1 MKSDIMVA
9 FNPISFTG
17 RIARRFTDMKA
28 KRLLRK
34 LNYLPRWAWY
44 LASLCVGGPVGP
56 FVVYLAFHVLEK
68 AAADEVEE
76 ERTDFDWNVDIDE
89 GGVHVRRE
97 RSRQRSGSRGVAGYQ
112 DEECVVTGDE
122 DVTASWEKT
131 EASARRAKAQSARQA
146 QGARQAQDTRTAQ
159 TARTAKE
166 PEKTGEDDCE
176 SVIREGR
183 EALRSIRHANDLI
196 PDPALSAQID
206 SIEQSCSQ
214 ILTILEQ
221 RPTLLPQLRTFL
233 RYYLPTTLK
242 LLDARARL
250 ESTANTPKAREVRAR
265 ISEALGVIDK
275 AFQRQ
280 VEALDEYR
288 FIDLESEMDVLRDML
303 RSDGLVDDA
312 REAEADPFADVL
324 GKRKERGTPLAG
336 Q

>member
-1 MKSDIMVA
+1 
-9 FNPISFTG
+9 
-17 RIARRFTDMKA
+17 MKA
-28 KRLLRK
+28 KRLLKK

-56 FVVYLAFHVLEK
+56 FVVYLVFHVLQK
-68 AAADEVEE
+68 AAEDEVDEA
-76 ERTDFDWNVDIDE
+76 RADFDWNVDIDE

-97 RSRQRSGSRGVAGYQ
+97 RSSGRSRSRSGSYQ
-112 DEECVVTGDE
+112 DEECTVTGDE

-131 EASARRAKAQSARQA
+131 EASARRARAQNTRPAQTDRQA
-146 QGARQAQDTRTAQ
+146 SAQETAD
-159 TARTAKE
+159 AAGDE
-166 PEKTGEDDCE
+166 C
-176 SVIREGR
+176 SAVIREGR

-214 ILTILEQ
+214 ILSILEQ

-250 ESTANTPKAREVRAR
+250 EHTANTPKAREVRTR

-303 RSDGLVDDA
+303 RSDGLVDD
-312 REAEADPFADVL
+312 EQEADPFADVL
-324 GKRKERGTPLAG
+324 VRTDQRENGAGTPMATH
-336 Q
+336 

>member
-1 MKSDIMVA
+1 
-9 FNPISFTG
+9 
-17 RIARRFTDMKA
+17 MKA
-28 KRLLRK
+28 KRLLKK

-56 FVVYLAFHVLEK
+56 FVVYLVFHVLQK
-68 AAADEVEE
+68 AAEDEVDEA
-76 ERTDFDWNVDIDE
+76 RADFDWNVDIDE

-97 RSRQRSGSRGVAGYQ
+97 RSSGRSRSRSGSYQ
-112 DEECVVTGDE
+112 DEECTVTGDE

-131 EASARRAKAQSARQA
+131 EASARRARAQNTRPAQSARPA
-146 QGARQAQDTRTAQ
+146 QTDRQASAQETAD
-159 TARTAKE
+159 AAGDE
-166 PEKTGEDDCE
+166 C
-176 SVIREGR
+176 SAVIREGR

-214 ILTILEQ
+214 ILSILEQ

-250 ESTANTPKAREVRAR
+250 ENTANTPKAREVRTR

-303 RSDGLVDDA
+303 RSDGLVDD
-312 REAEADPFADVL
+312 EQEADPFADVL
-324 GKRKERGTPLAG
+324 GRTDQRENGAGTPMATH
-336 Q
+336 

>member
-1 MKSDIMVA
+1 
-9 FNPISFTG
+9 
-17 RIARRFTDMKA
+17 MKA
-28 KRLLRK
+28 KRLLKK

-56 FVVYLAFHVLEK
+56 FVVYLVFHVLQK
-68 AAADEVEE
+68 AAEDEVDEA
-76 ERTDFDWNVDIDE
+76 RADFDWNVDIDE

-97 RSRQRSGSRGVAGYQ
+97 RSSGRSRSRSGSYQ
-112 DEECVVTGDE
+112 DEECTVTGDE

-131 EASARRAKAQSARQA
+131 EASARRARAQNTRPAQSARPA
-146 QGARQAQDTRTAQ
+146 QTDRQASAQETAD
-159 TARTAKE
+159 AAGDE
-166 PEKTGEDDCE
+166 C
-176 SVIREGR
+176 SAVIREGR

-214 ILTILEQ
+214 ILSILEQ

-250 ESTANTPKAREVRAR
+250 EHTANTPKAREVRTR

-303 RSDGLVDDA
+303 RSDGLVDD
-312 REAEADPFADVL
+312 EQEADPFADVL
-324 GKRKERGTPLAG
+324 GRTDQRENGAGTPMATH
-336 Q
+336 

>member
-1 MKSDIMVA
+1 
-9 FNPISFTG
+9 
-17 RIARRFTDMKA
+17 MKA

-44 LASLCVGGPVGP
+44 LASLCVGGPIGP
-56 FVVYLAFHVLEK
+56 VAVYLVFHVLEK
-68 AAADEVEE
+68 AAADEIEE
-76 ERTDFDWNVDIDE
+76 TAQEAFDWNVDIDE

-97 RSRQRSGSRGVAGYQ
+97 RSRGRSRNRVGYQ
-112 DEECVVTGDE
+112 DDECTVTGDE

-131 EASARRAKAQSARQA
+131 EASARRAKEEAARKAQAARP
-146 QGARQAQDTRTAQ
+146 
-159 TARTAKE
+159 AKE
-166 PEKTGEDDCE
+166 PETGESDDCE
-176 SVIREGR
+176 SVIREGHA
-183 EALRSIRHANDLI
+183 ALRSIRHANSLI

-214 ILTILEQ
+214 ILMILEQ

-250 ESTANTPKAREVRAR
+250 ENTANTPKAREVRTR

-303 RSDGLVDDA
+303 RSDGLVDDVQ
-312 REAEADPFADVL
+312 REEDPFADVL
-324 GKRKERGTPLAG
+324 GKKQQTGTPMAG
-336 Q
+336 H

>member
-1 MKSDIMVA
+1 
-9 FNPISFTG
+9 
-17 RIARRFTDMKA
+17 MKA

-44 LASLCVGGPVGP
+44 LASLCVGGPIGP
-56 FVVYLAFHVLEK
+56 VAVYLVFHVLEK
-68 AAADEVEE
+68 AAADEIEE
-76 ERTDFDWNVDIDE
+76 TAQEAFDWNVDIDE

-97 RSRQRSGSRGVAGYQ
+97 RSRGRSRNRVGYQ
-112 DEECVVTGDE
+112 DDECTVTGDE

-131 EASARRAKAQSARQA
+131 EASARRAKEEAARKAQAARP
-146 QGARQAQDTRTAQ
+146 
-159 TARTAKE
+159 AKE
-166 PEKTGEDDCE
+166 PETGESDDCE
-176 SVIREGR
+176 SVIREGHA
-183 EALRSIRHANDLI
+183 ALRSIRHANSLI

-250 ESTANTPKAREVRAR
+250 ENTANTPKAREVRTR

-312 REAEADPFADVL
+312 QREEDPFADVL
-324 GKRKERGTPLAG
+324 GKKQQTGTPMAG
-336 Q
+336 H

>member
-1 MKSDIMVA
+1 
-9 FNPISFTG
+9 
-17 RIARRFTDMKA
+17 MKA
-28 KRLLRK
+28 KRLLKK

-56 FVVYLAFHVLEK
+56 FVVYLVFHVLQK
-68 AAADEVEE
+68 AAEDEVDEA
-76 ERTDFDWNVDIDE
+76 RADFDWNVDIDE

-97 RSRQRSGSRGVAGYQ
+97 RSSGRSRSRSGSYQ
-112 DEECVVTGDE
+112 DEECTVTGDE

-131 EASARRAKAQSARQA
+131 EASARRARAQSARPTQTD
-146 QGARQAQDTRTAQ
+146 RQASAQETAD
-159 TARTAKE
+159 AAGDE
-166 PEKTGEDDCE
+166 C
-176 SVIREGR
+176 SAVIREGR

-214 ILTILEQ
+214 ILSILEQ

-250 ESTANTPKAREVRAR
+250 EHTANTPKAREVRTR

-303 RSDGLVDDA
+303 RSDGLVDD
-312 REAEADPFADVL
+312 EQEADPFADVL
-324 GKRKERGTPLAG
+324 GRTDQRENGAGTPMATH
-336 Q
+336 

>member
-1 MKSDIMVA
+1 
-9 FNPISFTG
+9 
-17 RIARRFTDMKA
+17 MKA
-28 KRLLRK
+28 KRLLKK

-56 FVVYLAFHVLEK
+56 FVVYLVFHVLQK
-68 AAADEVEE
+68 AAEDEVDEA
-76 ERTDFDWNVDIDE
+76 RADFDWNVDIDE

-97 RSRQRSGSRGVAGYQ
+97 RSSGRSRSRSGSYQ
-112 DEECVVTGDE
+112 DEECTVTGDE

-131 EASARRAKAQSARQA
+131 EASARRARAQNTRPAQSARPA
-146 QGARQAQDTRTAQ
+146 TAQ
-159 TARTAKE
+159 ETPDAAGDE
-166 PEKTGEDDCE
+166 C
-176 SVIREGR
+176 SAVIREGR

-214 ILTILEQ
+214 ILSILEQ

-250 ESTANTPKAREVRAR
+250 EHTANTPKAREVRTR

-303 RSDGLVDDA
+303 RSDGLVDD
-312 REAEADPFADVL
+312 EQEADPFADVL
-324 GKRKERGTPLAG
+324 GRTDQRENGAGTPMATH
-336 Q
+336 

>member
-1 MKSDIMVA
+1 
-9 FNPISFTG
+9 
-17 RIARRFTDMKA
+17 MKA
-28 KRLLRK
+28 KRLLKK

-56 FVVYLAFHVLEK
+56 FVVYLVFHVLQK
-68 AAADEVEE
+68 AAEDEVDEA
-76 ERTDFDWNVDIDE
+76 RADFDWNVDIDE

-97 RSRQRSGSRGVAGYQ
+97 RSSGRSRSRSGSYQ
-112 DEECVVTGDE
+112 DEECTVTGDE

-131 EASARRAKAQSARQA
+131 EASARRARAQNTRPAQSARPA
-146 QGARQAQDTRTAQ
+146 QTDRQASAQETAD
-159 TARTAKE
+159 AAGDE
-166 PEKTGEDDCE
+166 C
-176 SVIREGR
+176 SAVIREGR

-214 ILTILEQ
+214 ILSILEQ

-250 ESTANTPKAREVRAR
+250 EHTANTPKAREVRTR

-303 RSDGLVDDA
+303 RSDGLVDDEQA
-312 REAEADPFADVL
+312 AEDDPFAGVL
-324 GKRKERGTPLAG
+324 GKKQQTGTPMAG
-336 Q
+336 H

>member
-1 MKSDIMVA
+1 
-9 FNPISFTG
+9 
-17 RIARRFTDMKA
+17 MKA
-28 KRLLRK
+28 KRLLKK

-56 FVVYLAFHVLEK
+56 FVVYLVFHVLQK
-68 AAADEVEE
+68 AAEVEVDE
-76 ERTDFDWNVDIDE
+76 ARADFDWNVDIDE

-97 RSRQRSGSRGVAGYQ
+97 RSSGRSRSRSGSYQ
-112 DEECVVTGDE
+112 DEECTVTGDE

-131 EASARRAKAQSARQA
+131 EASARRARAQNTRPAQSARPA
-146 QGARQAQDTRTAQ
+146 TAQ
-159 TARTAKE
+159 ETADAAGDE
-166 PEKTGEDDCE
+166 C
-176 SVIREGR
+176 SAVIREGR

-214 ILTILEQ
+214 ILSILEQ

-250 ESTANTPKAREVRAR
+250 EHTANTPTAREVRTR

-275 AFQRQ
+275 SFQRQ

-303 RSDGLVDDA
+303 RSDGLVDD
-312 REAEADPFADVL
+312 EQEADPFADVL
-324 GKRKERGTPLAG
+324 GRTDQRENGAGTPMATH
-336 Q
+336 